1 MARSV
6 ADDNSELDNLL
17 EEILETEEAAK
28 GKRCVT
34 SKKTATKET
43 TTTTGFY
50 C

>member
-17 EEILETEEAAK
+17 EQILETEKAAK
-28 GKRCVT
+28 GKRCLL
-34 SKKTATKET
+34 SKKAATKET